1 MVVYI
6 ISRYLEARLSTDAEF
21 LKRVYELFN
30 MREMEG
36 VLATLHPDVVWANGM
51 EGGYVHGHEGVRDY
65 WKRQWATIDPHV
77 EPLRFSTGSDGAIVV
92 DVHQTVHDLEGNLL
106 ADKMVGHIFRIED
119 GMIRR
124 FDIASS
130 L

>member
-1 MVVYI
+1 MPI
-6 ISRYLEARLSTDAEF
+6 DAEF

-30 MREMEG
+30 VRDMER
-36 VLATLHPDVVWANGM
+36 VLDTMHPDVTWANGM

-65 WKRQWATIDPHV
+65 WTRQWSMIDPHV
-77 EPLRFSTGSDGAIVV
+77 EPLRFSAGPDEAMVV